1 MNHVESN
8 LVFETTI
15 GEVTLS
21 YESSNKDVVSNE
33 GIVRRQQVD
42 VTLQITVTFS
52 VGSYKKAKVYD
63 VTVLKQE
70 LQTISQIKK
79 LPTEGFVIT
88 TGIAVSYTHLKCGI
102 YCLWNGKECSRW
114 FLFI

>member
-1 MNHVESN
+1 MKKLFVFLTLALVSFFITGCIDENTDPKASVENAISQCFKNVDLNHVESN

-63 VTVLKQE
+63 VTVVK
-70 LQTISQIKK
+70 
-79 LPTEGFVIT
+79 
-88 TGIAVSYTHLKCGI
+88 
-102 YCLWNGKECSRW
+102 
-114 FLFI
+114 

>member
-1 MNHVESN
+1 MKKLFVFLTLALVSFFITGCIDENTDSKASVENAISQCFKNVDLNHVESN

-52 VGSYKKAKVYD
+52 VG
-63 VTVLKQE
+63 
-70 LQTISQIKK
+70 
-79 LPTEGFVIT
+79 
-88 TGIAVSYTHLKCGI
+88 
-102 YCLWNGKECSRW
+102 
-114 FLFI
+114 